1 MGETVNEISKQ
12 KDQRKNALDIGLTKS
27 LFLILREICTFFTIV
42 NLTEVMP
49 G

>member
-1 MGETVNEISKQ
+1 MGEIVNEISKE
-12 KDQRKNALDIGLTKS
+12 KDQRKTALDIGLTES
-27 LFLILREICTFFTIV
+27 FFLILCEICTFFTIV